1 MAALELFANQVQTT
15 VSSGGTTAVTAG
27 TVQTWTVSSSLGF
40 PAASSSASPPTFFRV
55 TDPVSSTEKMLVT
68 NVSGTTWTVTRGAE
82 GTTPVTHVS
91 GFTVQHVVTAG
102 ALTGMAQTSTTP
114 YVLNV
119 TAAYGLDQ
127 TGSAA
132 IDSSVASA
140 FTSLPSTGGTL
151 YFEPGTYKI
160 SSGLTLSLLGTQ
172 TVTVEGAGA
181 STTTFMY
188 YGSGDCVRI
197 VNSLAYGSG
206 GARSYYSGV
215 RNLTIDG
222 TNATGTSPAGLH
234 AGDIS
239 FFQTR
244 GLVIQNFT
252 GTSSAGLHL
261 DNTVTWT
268 EQGEFQAVIISCTRG
283 VVLEV
288 TTGTGSFGY
297 SSFDLT
303 FYQNGAQS
311 CFCVIN
317 GAGFYH
323 GFFRARG
330 DVGGSATALTGNPGF
345 FYLSGTGP
353 TGSSAS
359 GESPSITA
367 CKLDVAV
374 EPNNA
379 SGTATHFMSTFY
391 LDSASFGQLNEC
403 YGMIDFAQGT
413 GAFSPINSA
422 SLSGSS
428 GYFGNFSGII
438 AGDSVLNPVGVLTW
452 QTWGSGTILSSPP
465 SSVFDGFFPTIQADV
480 FHTTLDGT
488 NSTVALNYS
497 GVGSGST
504 YAGPQRKLLFI
515 SQPSSGGPYA
525 LTWPVNASPTNASP
539 TIAWPGGSAPPL
551 NPAASGVTVIELVT
565 YEGATWYGRAVYSGP
580 GTGSAVYPSGDTSGA
595 ADAAAVAAAV
605 AALSGSPGVVK
616 LSSNAPW
623 YISCGSITCTTGQYI
638 DATGC
643 VIHATGAGDVFRW
656 VDTSSYSTRLSSTA
670 GKVGGGGLIGFPAID
685 GTSTTGNSCAF
696 HGGDILQLRCEA
708 QALNFTAGTTSKG
721 FWFDNTVWFTEQLS
735 ARVYAQNCKS
745 AAVFDNSSNVSG
757 TATASFARAHVD
769 VYVAQVTDNVAQ
781 DGVTVQNGA
790 TIYDGHLGIFGNFV
804 TTSAAST
811 SAVLRITGQG
821 AGGSNTSYSA
831 VNSGEL
837 IIGVESDTALANGPY
852 TVYYGSSNNE
862 IYECYGTM
870 DFAFGHFTAS
880 NLPGATVFV
889 YTGTVNNDAVLGN
902 FAWSFQNVVSAA
914 NGLQL
919 AQYATAT
926 TVTANGQTINVG
938 AVTYIRLTATAART
952 GLILNNSG
960 GLYGQLCVLVNEGS
974 FPLSFAAAGTS
985 TVAAGLV
992 IPPGAQQTYVYDH
1005 FTALWYPVQP
1015 QPVFTGADGLP
1026 QATTPAGLNSYVQ
1039 QSQPSAATAVTVTA
1053 ASIASLGSV
1062 TVPANDPV
1070 AGARY
1075 KVTAHGTLGTASA
1088 APTATVDLR
1097 WGGTAGTA
1105 ITSFVTG
1112 TTAIA
1117 LAASMSAVPV
1127 LIEGEVEFYTATT
1140 CIGWLRM
1147 TWRNNGATGTAAVA
1161 LASVT
1166 SAVTVTTSSA
1176 KALSLDWTW
1185 SATGTGT
1192 TITIASSSFERVA

>member
-40 PAASSSASPPTFFRV
+40 PAASSTASPATFFRV
-55 TDPVSSTEKMLVT
+55 TDPASSTEKMLVT

-82 GTTPVTHVS
+82 GTTPVTHAS
-91 GFTVQHVVTAG
+91 GFTVQNVVTAA
-102 ALTGMAQTSTTP
+102 ALEALVQ
-114 YVLNV
+114 L
-119 TAAYGLDQ
+119 
-127 TGSAA
+127 
-132 IDSSVASA
+132 
-140 FTSLPSTGGTL
+140 
-151 YFEPGTYKI
+151 
-160 SSGLTLSLLGTQ
+160 Q
-172 TVTVEGAGA
+172 TV
-181 STTTFMY
+181 
-188 YGSGDCVRI
+188 
-197 VNSLAYGSG
+197 SL
-206 GARSYYSGV
+206 V
-215 RNLTIDG
+215 
-222 TNATGTSPAGLH
+222 
-234 AGDIS
+234 
-239 FFQTR
+239 Q
-244 GLVIQNFT
+244 
-252 GTSSAGLHL
+252 
-261 DNTVTWT
+261 
-268 EQGEFQAVIISCTRG
+268 
-283 VVLEV
+283 
-288 TTGTGSFGY
+288 
-297 SSFDLT
+297 
-303 FYQNGAQS
+303 
-311 CFCVIN
+311 
-317 GAGFYH
+317 
-323 GFFRARG
+323 
-330 DVGGSATALTGNPGF
+330 
-345 FYLSGTGP
+345 
-353 TGSSAS
+353 
-359 GESPSITA
+359 
-367 CKLDVAV
+367 
-374 EPNNA
+374 
-379 SGTATHFMSTFY
+379 
-391 LDSASFGQLNEC
+391 
-403 YGMIDFAQGT
+403 
-413 GAFSPINSA
+413 
-422 SLSGSS
+422 
-428 GYFGNFSGII
+428 
-438 AGDSVLNPVGVLTW
+438 
-452 QTWGSGTILSSPP
+452 
-465 SSVFDGFFPTIQADV
+465 
-480 FHTTLDGT
+480 
-488 NSTVALNYS
+488 
-497 GVGSGST
+497 
-504 YAGPQRKLLFI
+504 
-515 SQPSSGGPYA
+515 
-525 LTWPVNASPTNASP
+525 
-539 TIAWPGGSAPPL
+539 
-551 NPAASGVTVIELVT
+551 
-565 YEGATWYGRAVYSGP
+565 
-580 GTGSAVYPSGDTSGA
+580 PSGDTSGA
-595 ADAAAVAAAV
+595 ADAAAVTAAVTALPSSGGTVRLAASAPWYIQCGQVSINRSNVYIDAEGCLINATGSGDMIRMYDSSSYGSRTVHGGGLLGNPVIDGAATTGAASALHIGDIFRVTVEASPQNFTQSSSDGVVFDNQYYWTEKIRAKVNASNCYRAVRFTQNPAVPGTPTSTGSFMRSDLDVYVNQGSASYDGIVWEKGTYCPGSVLDWKGNFGGSNTGSALASTPVRVSGSSPTGSSDSGTSSNIQTCLMSLDFECSTFTYTPFQYVIGSGSTIANCFGEVSFATAGNNFQPGTGYFGFMGVSDTLPIQVFDPWLFQGQLAIGSYASPASLASSGTISTGGSWAIVAPSAAVTGVIMGSGAYDGQVAAVFNDSAYRVTFAVPGTSHVATGIGETIVPHAVRLYLWSGTTNLWYPAAPSASMTIQPSGDTTGAADAAAV
-605 AALSGSPGVVK
+605 SAAIAALSGSPGVVR

-623 YISCGSITCTTGQYI
+623 YISCGSITCTTGQYV

-656 VDTSSYSTRLSSTA
+656 VDASNYGTRLSSTA
-670 GKVGGGGLIGFPAID
+670 GKVGGGGLTGNPAID

-721 FWFDNTVWFTEQLS
+721 FWFDNVNWFTEQLYG
-735 ARVYAQNCKS
+735 RVYAQNCTT
-745 AAVFDNSSNVSG
+745 AVVFDNSSNPGG
-757 TATASFARAHVD
+757 TATASFARADVD

-790 TIYDGHLGIFGNFV
+790 TVYDGHLGIFGNFV
-804 TTSAAST
+804 TTSAATT

-821 AGGSNTSYSA
+821 AGGSNTNYSA

-852 TVYYGSSNNE
+852 TVYYGSGNNE